1 MSDVK
6 FLSVEAAAEALEFSP
21 QYVRKLL
28 REEKL
33 EGDRVGKTWVIAK
46 EIVENFDR
54 STHLKTNSDFDRV
67 STVTRKKDKPVV
79 LSFFSGAMGLDIG
92 LEKAGF
98 QTLLACEI
106 DKAGRKT
113 IIRNNPNIGLIGD
126 IRNYTS
132 QDVLRHAGLEHG
144 AEVDVIAGGP
154 PCQAF
159 STAGKRNGF
168 QDERGNVFLKYLEII
183 EEIKPR
189 YAVIENVRGL
199 LSTKLIIDIEDE
211 ITREF
216 TEELKDTPGSA
227 LYYIK
232 LRLEAAGYAVSFN
245 LYNSANFGSPQI
257 RERVVLICSREGSA
271 LPHLSPT
278 HSENGEHGLKKW
290 NTFKKAVKGIS
301 DECDYIPFP
310 EKRLKYYRMLTAGQN
325 WRNLPAEIQP
335 EAMGK
340 SFYLGGGKTGFYRR
354 IAWDRPAPTL
364 VTHPAMPAT
373 DLGHPEENR
382 PLSIQEY
389 KRVQE
394 FPDSWVI
401 EGSILD
407 KYRQIGNAV
416 PVSLGKAVGD
426 CLMNALKDRK
436 TNNIQDFK
444 FSRYT
449 NTSDSAWTRE
459 FVRTQQR
466 FVQQELKF

>member
-1 MSDVK
+1 MNDVK

-33 EGDRVGKTWVIAK
+33 TGDRVGKTWVISK
-46 EIVENFDR
+46 EVIDNFDR
-54 STHLKTNSDFDRV
+54 TTHLKANSDFDRV
-67 STVTRKKDKPVV
+67 STVGRKKDKPIV

-132 QDVLRHAGLEHG
+132 QDILRHAGLEPG

-199 LSTKLIIDIEDE
+199 LSTKLIIDIEDD
-211 ITREF
+211 ITKDF
-216 TEELKDTPGSA
+216 NQELKDTAGSA

-257 RERVVLICSREGSA
+257 RERVVLICSRDGSA

-290 NTFKKAVKGIS
+290 NTFKKAIKGIS
-301 DECDYIPFP
+301 EECDYIPFP

-325 WRNLPAEIQP
+325 WRNLPVEVQP

-394 FPDSWVI
+394 FPDNWVI